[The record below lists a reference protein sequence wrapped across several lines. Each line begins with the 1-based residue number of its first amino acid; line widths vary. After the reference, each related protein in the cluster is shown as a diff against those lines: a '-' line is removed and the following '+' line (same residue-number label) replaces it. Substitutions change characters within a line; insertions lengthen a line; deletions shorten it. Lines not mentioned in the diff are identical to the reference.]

1 MNQEKIGN
9 FLKQL
14 RKEKNLTQEQ
24 LAEQFNVSRRTV
36 SRWETGNNMPDLG
49 LLIEMSDYYEV
60 SLRELLDGERKSEK
74 MNKELEE
81 TVLKVADY
89 SNDEKQR
96 LLHRMHYL
104 LIIGF
109 IGFMI
114 SMIIEV
120 MNFGHISPY
129 QEISDFG
136 LGLAFGTMIVQII
149 FTSKYEAKIRAFKM
163 RLLKKMKKK
172 EFN

>member
-1 MNQEKIGN
+1 MY
-9 FLKQL
+9 
-14 RKEKNLTQEQ
+14 NL
-24 LAEQFNVSRRTV
+24 
-36 SRWETGNNMPDLG
+36 
-49 LLIEMSDYYEV
+49 Y
-60 SLRELLDGERKSEK
+60 
-74 MNKELEE
+74 
-81 TVLKVADY
+81 
-89 SNDEKQR
+89 EKQR

-120 MNFGHISPY
+120 MNLGHISPY

-163 RLLKKMKKK
+163 QLLKKMKKK